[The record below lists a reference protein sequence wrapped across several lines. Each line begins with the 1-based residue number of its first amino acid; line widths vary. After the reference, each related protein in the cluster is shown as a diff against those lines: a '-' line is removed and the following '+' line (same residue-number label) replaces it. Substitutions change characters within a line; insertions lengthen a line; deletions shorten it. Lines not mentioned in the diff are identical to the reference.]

1 MNAATKLTQED
12 ASPKDSGWAQS
23 HCVIVS
29 PGEGRELMQL
39 VQEALPAERVLNCKN
54 AQAALR
60 ESGQLKLAGHSV
72 SMFVLD
78 FRGLPATELAL
89 QIQHFR
95 REDARTYLVVV
106 VDRQDSASLMASLQV
121 ELSPERLTFLTSPLS
136 RRHAADTLSSLAE
149 VARIEATAARVIRD
163 KENQIRNLQLKNN
176 EQQAQLERTAH
187 DIRHDGLTGA
197 LNRTGFVEEL
207 TQRLSRNHQD
217 QIILMV
223 DLDRFKAV
231 NDTLGHFAGDELI
244 KKICSNI
251 SAIIPP
257 GAVLARLGGDEFG
270 ILIEATSQIGVQ
282 EICVKV
288 QKTCNRCRIIAG
300 HEVQVTA
307 SIGVA
312 SQSGGFGELELMRQA
327 DLALHAA
334 KRTGR
339 NQIRVFDAELDKS
352 RQHRLSIESGI
363 ERGLVSGQFYLA
375 YQPIVSVHNRQLV
388 NFEALVRW
396 NRPDYGE
403 VMPSEFIP
411 IAEET
416 GLILD
421 LGDWIARQA
430 LKDCRRWNFPGVS
443 INLSVRQFLRHNVGE
458 RLLRYAAD
466 ADVDPSRIQIELT
479 ETAII
484 DDVDRAAYILRGLRD
499 AGVRVALDDF
509 GTGYS
514 SLVYLNQFALDC
526 IKIDKSFVDN
536 ITRDR
541 QSAMIVASVSKLA
554 ISLGLQVIAEG
565 VETEDQSR
573 VLLACGC
580 ELQQGY
586 FFGKPTN
593 ARDLSAY
600 IEDGVP

>member
-1 MNAATKLTQED
+1 MNGAMKLAHEAPPLKDLGGTQ
-12 ASPKDSGWAQS
+12 SY
-23 HCVIVS
+23 CIVVS
-29 PGEGRELMQL
+29 PRQGPSELVQL
-39 VQEALPAERVLNCKN
+39 AQEALPADRVFSCTT
-54 AQAALR
+54 AQAGLR
-60 ESGQLKLAGHSV
+60 ESSQLKLSGHSI
-72 SMFVLD
+72 SMFILD

-95 REDARTYLVVV
+95 REDARTYLVVLV
-106 VDRQDSASLMASLQV
+106 ERHDADSLIASLHV
-121 ELSPERLTFLTSPLS
+121 ETSPERLTFLASPLS
-136 RRHAADTLSSLAE
+136 RRHAAETISALSEL
-149 VARIEATAARVIRD
+149 ARIEATSARVVRE
-163 KENQIRNLQLKNN
+163 KETQIRALQLQNN

-197 LNRTGFVEEL
+197 LNRTGFVEAL
-207 TQRLSRNHQD
+207 TQRLARNHQD

-244 KKICSNI
+244 KKICGNI
-251 SAIIPP
+251 SAIIPTS
-257 GAVLARLGGDEFG
+257 AVLARLGGDEFG
-270 ILIEATSQIGVQ
+270 ILIESTSDVGVQ
-282 EICVKV
+282 ELCLKV

-312 SQSGGFGELELMRQA
+312 RQSGGFGELELMRQA

-339 NQIRVFDAELDKS
+339 NQIRIFDAELDKA

-375 YQPIVSVHNRQLV
+375 YQPIVSVHNRHPV

-396 NRPDYGE
+396 NRPDHGD
-403 VMPSEFIP
+403 VLPSEFIP

-484 DDVDRAAYILRGLRD
+484 DDVDRAAHILRTLRE

-541 QSAMIVASVSKLA
+541 QSAMIVASVAKLA

-593 ARDLSAY
+593 ARDMSAY
-600 IEDGVP
+600 FE

>member
-1 MNAATKLTQED
+1 MNAAMKLDYE
-12 ASPKDSGWAQS
+12 AAPPKDVGGAQA
-23 HCVIVS
+23 HCIVVS
-29 PGEGRELMQL
+29 PLDGPSELVRL
-39 VQEALPAERVLNCKN
+39 AKDALPAERVLSYRS
-54 AQAALR
+54 AQSALR
-60 ESGQLKLAGHSV
+60 ESGQLKLSGHSI
-72 SMFVLD
+72 SMFILD
-78 FRGLPATELAL
+78 FRGAAPTELAL
-89 QIQHFR
+89 QIQQLRNHHPH
-95 REDARTYLVVV
+95 TYLVILVERHET
-106 VDRQDSASLMASLQV
+106 DSLMASLQV
-121 ELSPERLTFLTSPLS
+121 ENSPERLTFLASPLS
-136 RRHAADTLSSLAE
+136 QRHAAETISALSELARVE
-149 VARIEATAARVIRD
+149 VTAARVLKD
-163 KENQIRNLQLKNN
+163 KDSQIRNLKMQND
-176 EQQAQLERTAH
+176 EQQARLERTAH

-207 TQRLSRNHQD
+207 TRRLARNCQD

-223 DLDRFKAV
+223 DLDRFKTV

-251 SAIIPP
+251 SAIIPA
-257 GAVLARLGGDEFG
+257 GAVLARLGGDDFG
-270 ILIEATSQIGVQ
+270 ILIEATSDIGVQ
-282 EICVKV
+282 ELCLKV
-288 QKTCNRCRIIAG
+288 QKTCNRCRIVAG

-339 NQIRVFDAELDKS
+339 NQIRIFDAELDKS
-352 RQHRLSIESGI
+352 RQHRLSIENGI

-375 YQPIVSVHNRQLV
+375 YQPIVSVHDRKPV

-396 NRPDYGE
+396 NRPDHGE
-403 VMPSEFIP
+403 VAPSEFIP

-430 LKDCRRWNFPGVS
+430 LKDCRRWNFPSVS

-466 ADVDPSRIQIELT
+466 ADVDPARIQIELT

-484 DDVDRAAYILRGLRD
+484 DDVDRAAHILRGLRE
-499 AGVRVALDDF
+499 AGVSVALDDF

-541 QSAMIVASVSKLA
+541 QSAMIVASVAKLA
-554 ISLGLQVIAEG
+554 LSLGLQVIAEG

-580 ELQQGY
+580 QLQQGY
-586 FFGKPTN
+586 FFGKPMN
-593 ARDLSAY
+593 ARDLNAY
-600 IEDGVP
+600 FE

>member
-1 MNAATKLTQED
+1 LARLA
-12 ASPKDSGWAQS
+12 
-23 HCVIVS
+23 
-29 PGEGRELMQL
+29 
-39 VQEALPAERVLNCKN
+39 QEALSAERIVACES
-54 AQAALR
+54 AQTALR
-60 ESGQLKLAGHSV
+60 AASNARLSGCSI
-72 SMFVLD
+72 SMFIFD
-78 FRGLPATELAL
+78 FRGVDAEELAAQVQQL
-89 QIQHFR
+89 R
-95 REDARTYLVVV
+95 REDARTSVVILVERHEA
-106 VDRQDSASLMASLQV
+106 DSLMAALQV
-121 ELSPERLTFLTSPLS
+121 ERSSERLTFLAAPLS
-136 RRHAADTLSSLAE
+136 RRHAAETILALAE
-149 VARIEATAARVIRD
+149 RARLEVTTARIVREKEAQINNLELQNHEQRVR
-163 KENQIRNLQLKNN
+163 
-176 EQQAQLERTAH
+176 LEMNAH
-187 DIRHDGLTGA
+187 AIRHDSLTGA

-207 TQRLSRNHQD
+207 TQRLARNQQD

-223 DLDRFKAV
+223 DLDKFKAV

-244 KKICSNI
+244 KKICANI
-251 SAIIPP
+251 STIIPA

-270 ILIEATSQIGVQ
+270 ILIEATSAIGIQ
-282 EICVKV
+282 DICVKI

-312 SQSGGFGELELMRQA
+312 SQGGGFGELELMRQA

-339 NQIRVFDAELDKS
+339 NQIRRFDAALDKA

-375 YQPIVSVHNRQLV
+375 YQPIVSAQNRTVV

-396 NRPDYGE
+396 NRPDHGE
-403 VMPSEFIP
+403 VLPNEFIP

-430 LKDCRRWNFPGVS
+430 LKDCRRWNFPSVS

-458 RLLRYAAD
+458 RILRYAAD
-466 ADVDPSRIQIELT
+466 ADVDPTRIQIELT

-484 DDVDRAAYILRGLRD
+484 DDVDRAAHILRVLRD

-526 IKIDKSFVDN
+526 IKIDRSFVDN
-536 ITRDR
+536 IARDR
-541 QSAMIVASVSKLA
+541 QSAMIVASVAKLA
-554 ISLGLQVIAEG
+554 LSLGLQVVAEG

-573 VLLACGC
+573 LLLACGC
-580 ELQQGY
+580 DLQQGY
-586 FFGKPTN
+586 LFGKPMN
-593 ARDLSAY
+593 ARDMAAPLA
-600 IEDGVP
+600 

>member
-1 MNAATKLTQED
+1 MTAAMTLNHEAAPLKEF
-12 ASPKDSGWAQS
+12 GEAQS
-23 HCVIVS
+23 HCIIVS
-29 PGEGRELMQL
+29 PRNGPSELGDL
-39 VQEALPAERVLNCKN
+39 AKEALPNDRIFTCKS

-60 ESGQLKLAGHSV
+60 ESGQLKLSGHSV
-72 SMFVLD
+72 SVLILD
-78 FRGLPATELAL
+78 FRGAPPTELAL
-89 QIQHFR
+89 HIQQIR
-95 REDARTYLVVV
+95 REDARTYLIVIVERHET
-106 VDRQDSASLMASLQV
+106 DALMASLQV
-121 ELSPERLTFLTSPLS
+121 ETSPERLTFLTSPLS
-136 RRHAADTLSSLAE
+136 RRHAVDTILALAE
-149 VARIEATAARVIRD
+149 LAKIEATAARVIRE
-163 KENQIRNLQLKNN
+163 KEGQIRNLQLKND
-176 EQQAQLERTAH
+176 EQQAHLERTAH
-187 DIRHDGLTGA
+187 DIRHDGLTGT

-207 TQRLSRNHQD
+207 TQRLARNYQD

-244 KKICSNI
+244 KKICSNLL
-251 SAIIPP
+251 AIIPS

-270 ILIEATSQIGVQ
+270 ILIEATSDVGVQ
-282 EICVKV
+282 ELCAKV

-339 NQIRVFDAELDKS
+339 NQIRVFDAELDRA
-352 RQHRLSIESGI
+352 RQHRLSIENGI
-363 ERGLVSGQFYLA
+363 ERGLVSGQFSLA
-375 YQPIVSVHNRQLV
+375 YQPIVSAHNRQLV

-396 NRPDYGE
+396 NRPGHGE
-403 VMPSEFIP
+403 MLPDEFIP

-458 RLLRYAAD
+458 RILRYAAD
-466 ADVDPSRIQIELT
+466 ADVNPSRIQIELT

-484 DDVDRAAYILRGLRD
+484 DDVDRAAHILRVLRD

-526 IKIDKSFVDN
+526 IKIDKSFVNN

-541 QSAMIVASVSKLA
+541 QSAMIVASVAKLA

-565 VETEDQSR
+565 VETDEQSR

-580 ELQQGY
+580 ELQQGF

-593 ARDLSAY
+593 ARDLSVY
-600 IEDGVP
+600 FE

>member
-1 MNAATKLTQED
+1 MGSAAEVLRE
-12 ASPKDSGWAQS
+12 AAPVKDFGQAQS
-23 HCVIVS
+23 YCIIIS
-29 PGEGRELMQL
+29 PHKGLNELAQL
-39 VQEALPAERVLNCKN
+39 AQETLSTERITTCDSAQTALQEAR
-54 AQAALR
+54 QARL
-60 ESGQLKLAGHSV
+60 SGHSI
-72 SMFVLD
+72 SMFILD
-78 FRGLPATELAL
+78 FRGFPAEQLAAQMQQL
-89 QIQHFR
+89 R
-95 REDARTYLVVV
+95 REDARTSLVVLV
-106 VDRQDSASLMASLQV
+106 ERQETDALLASLQV
-121 ELSPERLTFLTSPLS
+121 ERSAERITFLAAPLS
-136 RRHAADTLSSLAE
+136 RRHAAETLLALAE
-149 VARIEATAARVIRD
+149 RAHMEVTTARLIREKD
-163 KENQIRNLQLKNN
+163 SQINNLELQNH
-176 EQQAQLERTAH
+176 EQQVRLEMNAH
-187 DIRHDGLTGA
+187 TIRHDSLTGE

-207 TQRLSRNHQD
+207 TQRLTRNQQE
-217 QIILMV
+217 QIVLMV
-223 DLDRFKAV
+223 DLDRFKSV

-244 KKICSNI
+244 KKICTNI
-251 SAIIPP
+251 SSIIPA

-270 ILIEATSQIGVQ
+270 ILIEATSAVGIQ
-282 EICVKV
+282 EICLKI

-312 SQSGGFGELELMRQA
+312 SQSAGVGELELMRQA
-327 DLALHAA
+327 DLAMHAA

-339 NQIRVFDAELDKS
+339 NQIRRFDAALDKA

-363 ERGLVSGQFYLA
+363 ERGLVAGQFHLA
-375 YQPIVSVHNRQLV
+375 YQPIVCAHNRNVV

-396 NRPDYGE
+396 NRPDHGE
-403 VMPSEFIP
+403 VLPNEFIP

-430 LKDCRRWNFPGVS
+430 LKDCRRWNFPSVS

-458 RLLRYAAD
+458 RILRYAAD
-466 ADVDPSRIQIELT
+466 ADVNPARIQIELT

-484 DDVDRAAYILRGLRD
+484 DDVDRAAYILRALRD

-526 IKIDKSFVDN
+526 IKIDQSFVDN

-541 QSAMIVASVSKLA
+541 QSAMIVASVAKLA
-554 ISLGLQVIAEG
+554 LSLGLQVIAEG

-573 VLLACGC
+573 LLLACGC

-586 FFGKPTN
+586 LFGKPMN
-593 ARDLSAY
+593 ARDITPCAN
-600 IEDGVP
+600 

>member
-1 MNAATKLTQED
+1 MKLADEAAPVRD
-12 ASPKDSGWAQS
+12 FGGAQS
-23 HCVIVS
+23 HCLVVS
-29 PGEGRELMQL
+29 PREIQSELVQL
-39 VQEALPAERVLNCKN
+39 VQEALPAERVLTCKSVHI
-54 AQAALR
+54 ALR
-60 ESGQLKLAGHSV
+60 ESGQLKLSGHSI
-72 SMFVLD
+72 SMFILD
-78 FRGLPATELAL
+78 FRGFPATELAL
-89 QIQHFR
+89 QVQQFR
-95 REDARTYLVVV
+95 REDTRTYLVILVERK
-106 VDRQDSASLMASLQV
+106 DADSLTASLQV
-121 ELSPERLTFLTSPLS
+121 ESSPERLTFLASPLS
-136 RRHAADTLSSLAE
+136 RRHAADTLVALAE
-149 VARIEATAARVIRD
+149 LAKIETTAARVVRD
-163 KENQIRNLQLKNN
+163 KEAQIRNLQLQNN
-176 EQQAQLERTAH
+176 EQRAQLEKTAH

-207 TQRLSRNHQD
+207 TQRLARNYQD

-223 DLDRFKAV
+223 DLDRFKTV

-251 SAIIPP
+251 SAIIPTS
-257 GAVLARLGGDEFG
+257 AVLARLGGDEFG
-270 ILIEATSQIGVQ
+270 ILIEATSDIGVQ
-282 EICVKV
+282 ELCLKV

-312 SQSGGFGELELMRQA
+312 TQSGGFGELELMRQA

-339 NQIRVFDAELDKS
+339 NQIRIFDSELDKT
-352 RQHRLSIESGI
+352 RQNRLSIESGI

-375 YQPIVSVHNRQLV
+375 YQPIVSVHNRQPV

-396 NRPDYGE
+396 NRPDHGE
-403 VMPSEFIP
+403 VLPSEFIP

-430 LKDCRRWNFPGVS
+430 LKDCRRWNLPSVS

-466 ADVDPSRIQIELT
+466 ADVDPARIQIELT

-484 DDVDRAAYILRGLRD
+484 DDVDRAAHILRVLRE

-514 SLVYLNQFALDC
+514 SLVYLKQFALDC

-573 VLLACGC
+573 ILLACGC

-586 FFGKPTN
+586 FFGRPTN

-600 IEDGVP
+600 FE

>member
-1 MNAATKLTQED
+1 MNAAMTLAHQAAPLKDFGATQ
-12 ASPKDSGWAQS
+12 SN
-23 HCVIVS
+23 CIVVS
-29 PGEGRELMQL
+29 PREEPSEFVQL
-39 VQEALPAERVLNCKN
+39 AKEALPDERVTTCRS
-54 AQAALR
+54 AQDALLQ
-60 ESGQLKLAGHSV
+60 SGQLKLSGHGV
-72 SMFVLD
+72 SMCILD

-95 REDARTYLVVV
+95 REDSRTYLVVV
-106 VDRQDSASLMASLQV
+106 VERHETSSLMASLQV
-121 ELSPERLTFLTSPLS
+121 ESSPERLTFLTSPLS
-136 RRHAADTLSSLAE
+136 RRHAADTISALAE
-149 VARIEATAARVIRD
+149 LAKIETTAARIIRD
-163 KENQIRNLQLKNN
+163 REGQIRSLQLQND
-176 EQQAQLERTAH
+176 EQRAHLDRTAH

-223 DLDRFKAV
+223 DLDRFKTV

-251 SAIIPP
+251 SAIIPS

-270 ILIEATSQIGVQ
+270 ILIESTSEFGVQ
-282 EICVKV
+282 ELCLKV

-339 NQIRVFDAELDKS
+339 NQIRVFDAELDKA
-352 RQHRLSIESGI
+352 RQHRLSIENGI
-363 ERGLVSGQFYLA
+363 ERGLVSGQFQLA

-396 NRPDYGE
+396 NRPDHGE
-403 VMPSEFIP
+403 ILPSEFIP

-484 DDVDRAAYILRGLRD
+484 DDVDRAAHILRTLRE

-541 QSAMIVASVSKLA
+541 QSAMIVASVAKLA

-565 VETEDQSR
+565 VETDEQSR

-593 ARDLSAY
+593 ARDLSVY
-600 IEDGVP
+600 FE

>member
-1 MNAATKLTQED
+1 MNASTELYLEAEPQKDFDAT
-12 ASPKDSGWAQS
+12 PPY
-23 HCVIVS
+23 CIIVS
-29 PGEGRELMQL
+29 PRRGSNELSKL
-39 VQEALPAERVLNCKN
+39 VEDALTAERIVTVDS
-54 AQAALR
+54 AHTALR
-60 ESGQLKLAGHSV
+60 EASKAKLAGASV
-72 SMFVLD
+72 SMFILD
-78 FRGLPATELAL
+78 FRGLSPEDSAL
-89 QIQHFR
+89 QVQQLR
-95 REDARTYLVVV
+95 REDARTSLVVLAE
-106 VDRQDSASLMASLQV
+106 RHEAESLMAALHV
-121 ELSPERLTFLTSPLS
+121 ERSPERLTFLASPLS
-136 RRHAADTLSSLAE
+136 RRHAAETILALSE
-149 VARIEATAARVIRD
+149 RARMEATAARIIRD
-163 KENQIRNLQLKNN
+163 KDSKIHN
-176 EQQAQLERTAH
+176 LERQAEEQRVRLEMNAH
-187 DIRHDGLTGA
+187 TIRHDSLTGA

-207 TQRLSRNHQD
+207 TQRLARNHQE

-223 DLDRFKAV
+223 DLDRFKSV

-244 KKICSNI
+244 KKICANI
-251 SAIIPP
+251 AAIIPA

-270 ILIEATSQIGVQ
+270 ILIEATSTIGVD
-282 EICVKV
+282 EICQKV

-312 SQSGGFGELELMRQA
+312 SQSGGFSELELMRQA

-339 NQIRVFDAELDKS
+339 NQIRRFDAALDKA
-352 RQHRLSIESGI
+352 RQHRLAIESGI
-363 ERGLVSGQFYLA
+363 ERGLVAGQFYLA
-375 YQPIVSVHNRQLV
+375 YQPIVSAHSREAV

-396 NRPDYGE
+396 NRPDHGE
-403 VMPSEFIP
+403 VLPNEFIP

-430 LKDCRRWNFPGVS
+430 LKDCRRWSLPSVS

-466 ADVDPSRIQIELT
+466 ADVAPSRIQIELT

-484 DDVDRAAYILRGLRD
+484 DDVDRAAYTLRVLRE

-536 ITRDR
+536 IARDR
-541 QSAMIVASVSKLA
+541 QSAMIVASVAKLA

-565 VETEDQSR
+565 VETDDQR
-573 VLLACGC
+573 RLLLACGC
-580 ELQQGY
+580 EFQQGY
-586 FFGKPTN
+586 LFGRPMN
-593 ARDLSAY
+593 ARDLSAQV
-600 IEDGVP
+600 I

>member
-1 MNAATKLTQED
+1 MNAAMKLAHEP
-12 ASPKDSGWAQS
+12 SPLKDFGGAQS
-23 HCVIVS
+23 HCIIIS
-29 PGEGRELMQL
+29 PREGSSELSQL
-39 VQEALPAERVLNCKN
+39 AQEALPAERILTCGS
-54 AQAALR
+54 AQTALR
-60 ESGQLKLAGHSV
+60 ESGQLKLSGHSI

-78 FRGLPATELAL
+78 FRGLPAADLAMHV
-89 QIQHFR
+89 QHIR
-95 REDARTYLVVV
+95 RDDPRAYLVIVV
-106 VDRQDSASLMASLQV
+106 ERHETNAFMALLQV
-121 ELSPERLTFLTSPLS
+121 ETSPERLTFLTSPLS
-136 RRHAADTLSSLAE
+136 RRHAADTLLA
-149 VARIEATAARVIRD
+149 VAELAKVETTAARALRD
-163 KENQIRNLQLKNN
+163 KESQIRHLQLKND
-176 EQQAQLERTAH
+176 EQRAHLEKNAH

-207 TQRLSRNHQD
+207 TQRLARNYQD

-223 DLDRFKAV
+223 DLDRFKTV

-251 SAIIPP
+251 SAIIPS

-270 ILIEATSQIGVQ
+270 ILIEATSDIGVQ
-282 EICVKV
+282 ELCAKV

-339 NQIRVFDAELDKS
+339 NQIRIFDAELDKA
-352 RQHRLSIESGI
+352 RQHRLSIENGI
-363 ERGLVSGQFYLA
+363 ERGLVSGQFHLA
-375 YQPIVSVHNRQLV
+375 YQPIVSVHNRKLV

-403 VMPSEFIP
+403 VLPSEFIP

-430 LKDCRRWNFPGVS
+430 LKDCRRWNFPSVS

-484 DDVDRAAYILRGLRD
+484 DDVDRAAHILRVLRE

-514 SLVYLNQFALDC
+514 SLVYLKQFALDC

-541 QSAMIVASVSKLA
+541 QSAMIVASVAKLA

-565 VETEDQSR
+565 VETDDQSR

-593 ARDLSAY
+593 ARDLSVH
-600 IEDGVP
+600 IE

>member
-1 MNAATKLTQED
+1 
-12 ASPKDSGWAQS
+12 
-23 HCVIVS
+23 
-29 PGEGRELMQL
+29 
-39 VQEALPAERVLNCKN
+39 
-54 AQAALR
+54 
-60 ESGQLKLAGHSV
+60 
-72 SMFVLD
+72 
-78 FRGLPATELAL
+78 
-89 QIQHFR
+89 
-95 REDARTYLVVV
+95 
-106 VDRQDSASLMASLQV
+106 
-121 ELSPERLTFLTSPLS
+121 
-136 RRHAADTLSSLAE
+136 
-149 VARIEATAARVIRD
+149 
-163 KENQIRNLQLKNN
+163 
-176 EQQAQLERTAH
+176 
-187 DIRHDGLTGA
+187 
-197 LNRTGFVEEL
+197 
-207 TQRLSRNHQD
+207 
-217 QIILMV
+217 
-223 DLDRFKAV
+223 
-231 NDTLGHFAGDELI
+231 
-244 KKICSNI
+244 
-251 SAIIPP
+251 
-257 GAVLARLGGDEFG
+257 
-270 ILIEATSQIGVQ
+270 
-282 EICVKV
+282 
-288 QKTCNRCRIIAG
+288 
-300 HEVQVTA
+300 
-307 SIGVA
+307 
-312 SQSGGFGELELMRQA
+312 
-327 DLALHAA
+327 
-334 KRTGR
+334 
-339 NQIRVFDAELDKS
+339 
-352 RQHRLSIESGI
+352 LSIESGI

>member
-1 MNAATKLTQED
+1 MNAAIKLAHEATP
-12 ASPKDSGWAQS
+12 PKDFGGAQS
-23 HCVIVS
+23 HCIIVS
-29 PGEGRELMQL
+29 PLEGPSELGRL
-39 VQEALPAERVLNCKN
+39 AKEALPAEQVLTCKS
-54 AQAALR
+54 AQIAVR
-60 ESGQLKLAGHSV
+60 ESGQLKLSGHSI
-72 SMFVLD
+72 SMFILD
-78 FRGLPATELAL
+78 FRGFPATELAL
-89 QIQHFR
+89 QVQQLRAH
-95 REDARTYLVVV
+95 DARAYLVILVER
-106 VDRQDSASLMASLQV
+106 DETASLMASLQV
-121 ELSPERLTFLTSPLS
+121 DSSPERLTFLASPLS
-136 RRHAADTLSSLAE
+136 RRHAADTIVALADLARVE
-149 VARIEATAARVIRD
+149 VTAARAVRD
-163 KENQIRNLQLKNN
+163 KENQIRNLKLQND
-176 EQQAQLERTAH
+176 EQRVHLERTAH
-187 DIRHDGLTGA
+187 DITHDGLTGT

-207 TQRLSRNHQD
+207 TRRLARNYQD

-223 DLDRFKAV
+223 DLDRFKTV

-251 SAIIPP
+251 SAIIPS

-270 ILIEATSQIGVQ
+270 ILIEATSDIGVQ
-282 EICVKV
+282 ELCIKV
-288 QKTCNRCRIIAG
+288 QKTCNRCRIVAG

-339 NQIRVFDAELDKS
+339 NQIRIFDAELDKA
-352 RQHRLSIESGI
+352 RQQRLSIENGI

-375 YQPIVSVHNRQLV
+375 YQPIVSVHDRRPV

-403 VMPSEFIP
+403 TPPREFIP

-430 LKDCRRWNFPGVS
+430 LKDCRRWNFPSVS

-466 ADVDPSRIQIELT
+466 ADVDPARIQIELT

-484 DDVDRAAYILRGLRD
+484 DDVDRAAHILRVLRE

-541 QSAMIVASVSKLA
+541 QSAMIVASVAKLA

-573 VLLACGC
+573 ILLACGC

-586 FFGKPTN
+586 FFGRPMN

-600 IEDGVP
+600 FE